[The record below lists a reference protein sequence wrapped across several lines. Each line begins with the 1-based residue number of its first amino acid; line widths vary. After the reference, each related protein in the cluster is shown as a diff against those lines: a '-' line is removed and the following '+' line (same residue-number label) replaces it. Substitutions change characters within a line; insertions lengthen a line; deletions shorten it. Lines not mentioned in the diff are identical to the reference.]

1 MNFGRRITLYVLLYI
16 TLCSAAF
23 AQVVHIPD
31 SNLRTAVSNA
41 LNLPA
46 DALITQEELAQ
57 VTGLY
62 ASNSTGAITNLTG
75 LEHAINLM
83 WLSIS
88 GHEITDITPIAN
100 LAKLERLFM
109 WHNPI
114 SDINPLTNLTNLQ
127 VLKAAQCG
135 ISDISALR
143 SLSNL
148 TELHLGSNNIADI
161 QPLANLTQLTALYL
175 ASNNISDVKPLA
187 NLTRLTILEIQ
198 NNKIADHSPL
208 DALPLVH
215 SEYDQ
220 SCEMPPLPLVPRL
233 ENRSRPS
240 VLAAWGGLSRSP
252 VLNQPH
258 LSGIEQIT
266 QHDLYFN
273 VPMFRQRLFD
283 TGNGWEVRGN
293 LEIGEQLRDDYLAL
307 NPNMVFLVEI
317 RMRTEWID
325 DYPED
330 WPHWLRDA
338 EGNIPV
344 LEPGSPTA
352 LIDFT
357 HPDTQERIIQKAIAV
372 SKCGLYDGIFF
383 DHWNEDGSVLV
394 DHQMEGYV
402 GNEAEQR
409 ARDIILERIR
419 AETRPNFLIMGNTND
434 RIIPRTAPHIN
445 GGYMETGMPG
455 SSSGVRLEKQLARIE
470 SSLL

>member
-31 SNLRTAVSNA
+31 SNLRAAVSDA
-41 LNLPA
+41 LNLPV

-57 VTGLY
+57 ITGLY
-62 ASNSTGAITNLTG
+62 ASNSTGVVTNLTG
-75 LEHAINLM
+75 LEHAVNLM

-88 GHEITDITPIAN
+88 GHAITDITPIAN

-215 SEYDQ
+215 FEHDQ

-240 VLAAWGGLSRSP
+240 VLAAWGGLYSA
-252 VLNQPH
+252 
-258 LSGIEQIT
+258 SGKI
-266 QHDLYFN
+266 
-273 VPMFRQRLFD
+273 
-283 TGNGWEVRGN
+283 
-293 LEIGEQLRDDYLAL
+293 
-307 NPNMVFLVEI
+307 
-317 RMRTEWID
+317 
-325 DYPED
+325 
-330 WPHWLRDA
+330 
-338 EGNIPV
+338 
-344 LEPGSPTA
+344 A
-352 LIDFT
+352 LILG
-357 HPDTQERIIQKAIAV
+357 KNW
-372 SKCGLYDGIFF
+372 GLFC
-383 DHWNEDGSVLV
+383 GSVGDSPCAV
-394 DHQMEGYV
+394 
-402 GNEAEQR
+402 
-409 ARDIILERIR
+409 
-419 AETRPNFLIMGNTND
+419 P
-434 RIIPRTAPHIN
+434 
-445 GGYMETGMPG
+445 
-455 SSSGVRLEKQLARIE
+455 
-470 SSLL
+470 